1 MCECNC
7 QDQPVNIKQLKRVLD
22 SISVALQGDVI
33 MNGNT
38 ELTPKWSVPVDIQA
52 GGDTDLVAA
61 VSGKKIRVLSAYI
74 YATGAVNLY
83 MKRNTQQI
91 TPTIFCTGAK
101 DIVMPFTPL
110 GICETDP
117 GQILKLTTANQAVGV
132 HVTAF
137 VQYVEI

>member
-7 QDQPVNIKQLKRVLD
+7 QDQPVNIKQLKRILD

-38 ELTPKWSVPVDIQA
+38 ELTPEWSAPVDVQA
-52 GGDTDLVAA
+52 GGEIDLVAA
-61 VSGKKIRVLSAYI
+61 ISGKKIRVLSVYI
-74 YATGAVNLY
+74 YASGAVNLY
-83 MKRNTQQI
+83 LKKNSAQI
-91 TPTIFCTGAK
+91 TPTIFCTGPK

-110 GICETDP
+110 GICETDV
-117 GQILKLTTANQAVGV
+117 GQSLKLYTANQAQGV

-137 VQYVEI
+137 VQFVKI